1 MAKYH
6 AIITEDHT
14 KYNEDRNTIS
24 LEFDETDLEKVMTM
38 AEMVLLHG
46 DKAPSVFVWKEKE

>member
-6 AIITEDHT
+6 AVITEDT
-14 KYNEDRNTIS
+14 NKYNEERNTIS
-24 LEFDETDLEKVMTM
+24 LEFDETDMEKVMTM

-46 DKAPSVFVWKEKE
+46 DKAPSVYVWKEKE

>member
-6 AIITEDHT
+6 AVITEDHT
-14 KYNEDRNTIS
+14 KYSDDKNTIS
-24 LEFDETDLEKVMTM
+24 LEFDETDLEKIMTM

-46 DKAPSVFVWKEKE
+46 DKAPSVYVWKE